1 MKRAISM
8 SQKGHDAAVANLQGF
23 HTQHPNLGQ
32 SRGMGQATSQGAGRS
47 GAAGGAPMGG
57 RPSGRPGRP

>member
-32 SRGMGQATSQGAGRS
+32 SRGMGQATSQGLAQVVFCWRIETWW
-47 GAAGGAPMGG
+47 
-57 RPSGRPGRP
+57 